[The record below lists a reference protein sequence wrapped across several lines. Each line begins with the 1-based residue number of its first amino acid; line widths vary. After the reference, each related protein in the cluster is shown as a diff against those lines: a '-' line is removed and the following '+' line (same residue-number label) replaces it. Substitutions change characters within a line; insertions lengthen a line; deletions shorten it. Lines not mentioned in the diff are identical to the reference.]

1 MPRIERLSPAPL
13 QGGPLVLRAQ
23 PGEAAPGR
31 CAAGELPPPSW
42 AGLGPRL
49 AWGSGSGWLRLGF
62 RLASAFGWIWAG
74 FGLDF
79 RWFLKLLK
87 AFGFGF
93 RRDFGL
99 ISVGFGFQLDSGL
112 V

>member
-1 MPRIERLSPAPL
+1 MPRSSGYLQPPYRGGAPPA
-13 QGGPLVLRAQ
+13 AQ
-23 PGEAAPGR
+23 PGEASAPGR